1 MADSAKH
8 GICDNAGLLRYF
20 AAEHPGEICRVS
32 DLIDPKECAHAA
44 YEEAFRERGKHPWV
58 IFDNA
63 LCADGEK
70 WPGQFATCNFNSFS
84 LLGLSYGLDLR
95 KDRPFDLILK
105 HYQGMTHPAAPRW
118 VDKREAP
125 VKEIV
130 LRGDEA
136 RVDRLPIFRNCE
148 RDARP
153 GWLAPMWVI
162 RDQEGRH
169 NLSWHRSWYVNEREI
184 TLRFFPGRHMW
195 DEFQRY
201 SRRKEPMPAVAIVG
215 GHHPAFSVGCGT
227 AFNLDVDEY
236 EAVGGIYKEATG
248 EELRVTDSELWGREM
263 VVPADAEIIL
273 EGYITE
279 RQEEAGEWCDAWQ
292 NYTRPSKQN
301 VFRVE
306 AMTMRAKPLFVSN
319 WPAASIQ
326 TSLSG
331 AAEVYGLLRPHF
343 REIRGINFP
352 FVQTV
357 IVSCKL
363 PARGLGVNVAAVLYS
378 MKQNM
383 KHVIVVDEDVDPYDF
398 QQVFF
403 ALTSRVDARQDV
415 QVLNVM
421 RHVNDP
427 AGEGKTIG
435 GMIIDATRPRD
446 SGEFEIAKPGAEALE
461 QARRALASVEVD
473 RIPTRPSLT
482 W

>member
-1 MADSAKH
+1 
-8 GICDNAGLLRYF
+8 
-20 AAEHPGEICRVS
+20 
-32 DLIDPKECAHAA
+32 
-44 YEEAFRERGKHPWV
+44 
-58 IFDNA
+58 
-63 LCADGEK
+63 
-70 WPGQFATCNFNSFS
+70 
-84 LLGLSYGLDLR
+84 
-95 KDRPFDLILK
+95 
-105 HYQGMTHPAAPRW
+105 
-118 VDKREAP
+118 
-125 VKEIV
+125 
-130 LRGDEA
+130 
-136 RVDRLPIFRNCE
+136 
-148 RDARP
+148 
-153 GWLAPMWVI
+153 
-162 RDQEGRH
+162 
-169 NLSWHRSWYVNEREI
+169 
-184 TLRFFPGRHMW
+184 
-195 DEFQRY
+195 
-201 SRRKEPMPAVAIVG
+201 
-215 GHHPAFSVGCGT
+215 
-227 AFNLDVDEY
+227 
-236 EAVGGIYKEATG
+236 
-248 EELRVTDSELWGREM
+248 M